1 MKERKL
7 EILGILSIAISFLV
21 VVSMLGYN
29 SFEDPGI
36 SPNVLVENPMGIL
49 GVFIAYFFIKFSF
62 GYSSFFLPI
71 LGMIW
76 GWWFFSNKD
85 RSSLKRISAYLLC
98 AMILISISLGLL
110 EINTFSNSEID
121 FNYSGLIG
129 GNIANLLASFFGIIG
144 TIVIL
149 LTSWLILIRGYFS
162 WSFYVPFESVINLIK
177 KKSEDRKITSIEKK
191 TEKEKRLHTKDL
203 IKKIE
208 EKQKEENYHSVSNNK
223 HEGKNTDDEKIDDL
237 KNENRSNDENKVV
250 EDVDGGTVE
259 DVDGGT
265 VVEDVDGGTVV
276 EDVDGG
282 TVVEDVDGGT
292 VVEDV
297 DNSLSENASN
307 QKLESEFDKIEEQG
321 QTSEISSDKNIEV
334 GEVVKEEEVNIDEL
348 QERKAPK
355 RKYQLPSSD
364 LLEMPIKIQEGMSKD
379 ELVDRANFL
388 TQSLETFG
396 VVGKVVN
403 VSPGPVIT
411 LFEVE
416 PAEGVRVNKFV
427 QLSDDLARVMEASR
441 VRVIAPIPG
450 KSSVGIEIPNKDPDT
465 VFFRSIINS
474 EKFAESDAELT
485 LAIGKTTSGEISTLN
500 LAKMPHLLIAGTT
513 GSGKSVC
520 LNTIIC
526 SLLYNSTPEELKF
539 VIVDPKK
546 VEMTLYKSLKG
557 YHLLGM
563 EDFEESIVTKPDN
576 ATLALRAVEK
586 EMSRRY
592 DTLADAVVRNIQEY
606 NAKKV
611 ASSEEIMPYIVVVVD
626 ELADLM
632 MLNAKEVEQ
641 PIARLAQLARA
652 VGIHLVIATQ
662 RPSVDVITGLIKAN
676 FPSRIAFQVA
686 SKIDSRTIL
695 DMPGAE
701 KLIGRGDMLY
711 LGSGSSEPV
720 RLHNAF
726 LSINEVEAIMDH
738 ILSQPKSEELVL
750 ESVREQ
756 TTIDADSGDNAEGD
770 DELLNEAIKLV
781 IIHQQG
787 SISLIQRRMK
797 VGYSRAARLID
808 RMEQLGVVGSFTG
821 SKAREV
827 MVDETYLE
835 MINDD

>member
-1 MKERKL
+1 MKERRL
-7 EILGILSIAISFLV
+7 EILGILCMATSFLALI
-21 VVSMLGYN
+21 SMVGYN
-29 SFEDPGI
+29 PYEDPGI
-36 SPNVLVENPMGIL
+36 SPNVMVENPMGIL

-62 GYSSFFLPI
+62 GYSSFLLPV
-71 LGMIW
+71 LGSVW
-76 GWWFFSNKD
+76 GWWFFSK
-85 RSSLKRISAYLLC
+85 REASILSRISGYLLG
-98 AMILISISLGLL
+98 AILLISVTLGLF
-110 EINTFSNSEID
+110 EIGMYSSSGIE

-129 GNIANLLASFFGIIG
+129 GNLANFLVSFFGMIGSSII
-144 TIVIL
+144 V
-149 LTSWLILIRGYFS
+149 LTSWLLLIRGYFS
-162 WSFYVPFESVINLIK
+162 WSFYGPFDSLTNFIK
-177 KKSEDRKITSIEKK
+177 KKQEDRKLVSVEQES
-191 TEKEKRLHTKDL
+191 EKEKRRHTKDL
-203 IKKIE
+203 IRKIE
-208 EKQKEENYHSVSNNK
+208 EKQKEEQVIPERYKEVAV
-223 HEGKNTDDEKIDDL
+223 DDNSEI
-237 KNENRSNDENKVV
+237 
-250 EDVDGGTVE
+250 EDVDIDSKPTQDSVEEVINDPTVPLE
-259 DVDGGT
+259 T
-265 VVEDVDGGTVV
+265 FSAPTP
-276 EDVDGG
+276 
-282 TVVEDVDGGT
+282 
-292 VVEDV
+292 
-297 DNSLSENASN
+297 ENDQFLQEGYSDETP
-307 QKLESEFDKIEEQG
+307 ESYVIEEVQQG
-321 QTSEISSDKNIEV
+321 EQDTESLEPIDEDIEV
-334 GEVVKEEEVNIDEL
+334 GEIVTEEEVNIDEL
-348 QERKAPK
+348 EARKAPK

-364 LLEMPIKIQEGMSKD
+364 LLEIPVKVLDGMSKD

-388 TQSLETFG
+388 TLSLETFG

-450 KSSVGIEIPNKDPDT
+450 KSSVGIEIPNRNPDT

-474 EKFAESDAELT
+474 EKFAESDTELT

-526 SLLYNSTPEELKF
+526 SLLYRANPDELKF
-539 VIVDPKK
+539 VIIDPKK
-546 VEMTLYKSLKG
+546 VEMTLYNGLKG
-557 YHLLGM
+557 YHLLSM
-563 EDFEESIVTKPDN
+563 EDFDESIVTKPEN

-586 EMSRRY
+586 EMGRRY
-592 DTLADAVVRNIQEY
+592 DILADAVVRNIQEY
-606 NAKKV
+606 NSKMEA
-611 ASSEEIMPYIVVVVD
+611 EGEPIMPYIVVVVD

-686 SKIDSRTIL
+686 SRIDSRVII
-695 DMPGAE
+695 DMSGAE

-726 LSINEVEAIMDH
+726 LSIGEIEAIMGH
-738 ILSQPKSEELVL
+738 IKSQPQTDELVL

-756 TTIDADSGDNAEGD
+756 TTLDVDSGETGEGE

-781 IIHQQG
+781 VIHQQG

-808 RMEQLGVVGSFTG
+808 RMEQLGIVGPFTG

-827 MVDETYLE
+827 MVDETYMQ
-835 MINDD
+835 MIDD

>member
-1 MKERKL
+1 MKERRL
-7 EILGILSIAISFLV
+7 EILGILCMATSFLALI
-21 VVSMLGYN
+21 SMVGYN
-29 SFEDPGI
+29 PYEDPGI
-36 SPNVLVENPMGIL
+36 SPNVMVENPMGIL
-49 GVFIAYFFIKFSF
+49 GVFIAYFFIKFTF
-62 GYSSFFLPI
+62 GYSSFLLPV
-71 LGMIW
+71 LGSVW
-76 GWWFFSNKD
+76 GWWFFSK
-85 RSSLKRISAYLLC
+85 REASILSRISGYLLG
-98 AMILISISLGLL
+98 AMLLISVTLGLF
-110 EINTFSNSEID
+110 EIGMYSSSGIE

-129 GNIANLLASFFGIIG
+129 GNLANFLVSFFGMIGSSII
-144 TIVIL
+144 V
-149 LTSWLILIRGYFS
+149 LTSWLLLIRGYFS
-162 WSFYVPFESVINLIK
+162 WSFYGPFDSLTNFIK
-177 KKSEDRKITSIEKK
+177 KKQEDRKLVSVEQES
-191 TEKEKRLHTKDL
+191 EKEKRRHTKDL
-203 IKKIE
+203 IRKIE
-208 EKQKEENYHSVSNNK
+208 EKQKDEQVILERYKEVAV
-223 HEGKNTDDEKIDDL
+223 DDNSEI
-237 KNENRSNDENKVV
+237 
-250 EDVDGGTVE
+250 EDVDIDSKPTQDSVEEVINDPTVPLE
-259 DVDGGT
+259 T
-265 VVEDVDGGTVV
+265 FSAPTP
-276 EDVDGG
+276 
-282 TVVEDVDGGT
+282 
-292 VVEDV
+292 
-297 DNSLSENASN
+297 ENDQVLQEGYSDETP
-307 QKLESEFDKIEEQG
+307 ESYGIEEVQ
-321 QTSEISSDKNIEV
+321 QDKQATEFLEPIDEDIEV
-334 GEVVKEEEVNIDEL
+334 GEIVMEEEVNIDEL
-348 QERKAPK
+348 EARKAPK

-364 LLEMPIKIQEGMSKD
+364 LLEMPVKVLDGMSKD

-388 TQSLETFG
+388 TLSLETFG

-450 KSSVGIEIPNKDPDT
+450 KSSVGIEIPNRNPDT

-474 EKFAESDAELT
+474 EKFAESDTELT

-526 SLLYNSTPEELKF
+526 SLLYRANPDELKF
-539 VIVDPKK
+539 VIIDPKK
-546 VEMTLYKSLKG
+546 VEMTLYNGLKG
-557 YHLLGM
+557 YHLLSM
-563 EDFEESIVTKPDN
+563 EDFDESIVTKPEN

-586 EMSRRY
+586 EMGRRY
-592 DTLADAVVRNIQEY
+592 DILADAVVRNIQEY
-606 NAKKV
+606 NSKMEA
-611 ASSEEIMPYIVVVVD
+611 EGEPIMPYIVVVVD

-686 SKIDSRTIL
+686 SKIDSRVII
-695 DMPGAE
+695 DMSGAE

-726 LSINEVEAIMDH
+726 LSIGEIEAIMGH
-738 ILSQPKSEELVL
+738 IKSQPQTDELVL

-756 TTIDADSGDNAEGD
+756 TTLDVDSGETGEGE

-781 IIHQQG
+781 VIHQQG

-808 RMEQLGVVGSFTG
+808 RMEQLGIVGPFTG

-827 MVDETYLE
+827 MVDETYMQ
-835 MINDD
+835 MIDD

>member
-21 VVSMLGYN
+21 IVSMLGYN

-36 SPNVLVENPMGIL
+36 SPNVQVENPMGIL

-71 LGMIW
+71 LGIIW

-85 RSSLKRISAYLLC
+85 RSSLRRISVYLLC

-110 EINTFSNSEID
+110 EINAFANSEID

-129 GNIANLLASFFGIIG
+129 GNLANFLASFFGFIG
-144 TIVIL
+144 SVVIL
-149 LTSWLILIRGYFS
+149 LTSWLVLIRGYFS
-162 WSFYVPFESVINLIK
+162 WSFYGPFESLTNLIK
-177 KKSEDRKITSIEKK
+177 KKNEDRKLISIEIK

-208 EKQKEENYHSVSNNK
+208 EKQKEENYHSVSKNK
-223 HEGKNTDDEKIDDL
+223 DEDNKTNDEKVEEVDEGESVEEVDDEL
-237 KNENRSNDENKVV
+237 SSNVP
-250 EDVDGGTVE
+250 
-259 DVDGGT
+259 
-265 VVEDVDGGTVV
+265 
-276 EDVDGG
+276 
-282 TVVEDVDGGT
+282 
-292 VVEDV
+292 
-297 DNSLSENASN
+297 N
-307 QKLESEFDKIEEQG
+307 QQLESEFDKPVGLEQE
-321 QTSEISSDKNIEV
+321 SEASTDEKIEV

-450 KSSVGIEIPNKDPDT
+450 KSSVGIEIPNRDPDT

-474 EKFAESDAELT
+474 EKFAESEAELT

-592 DTLADAVVRNIQEY
+592 DILADAVVRNIQEY

-611 ASSEEIMPYIVVVVD
+611 TSNEEIMPYIVVVVD

-695 DMPGAE
+695 DTAGAE

-738 ILSQPKSEELVL
+738 ILTQPKSDELVL

-756 TTIDADSGDNAEGD
+756 TTIDADSGDNADAD

-781 IIHQQG
+781 VIHQQG

-827 MVDETYLE
+827 MVDESYLE
-835 MINDD
+835 MIDDD

>member
-1 MKERKL
+1 MKERRL
-7 EILGILSIAISFLV
+7 EILGILCMATSFLALI
-21 VVSMLGYN
+21 SMVGYN
-29 SFEDPGI
+29 PYEDPGI
-36 SPNVLVENPMGIL
+36 SPNVKVENPMGIL
-49 GVFIAYFFIKFSF
+49 GVFIAYFFIKFTF
-62 GYSSFFLPI
+62 GYSSFLLPV
-71 LGMIW
+71 LGSVW
-76 GWWFFSNKD
+76 GWWFFSK
-85 RSSLKRISAYLLC
+85 REASILSRISGYLLG
-98 AMILISISLGLL
+98 AMLLISVTLGLF
-110 EINTFSNSEID
+110 EIGMYSSSGIE

-129 GNIANLLASFFGIIG
+129 GNLANFLVSFFGMIGSSII
-144 TIVIL
+144 V
-149 LTSWLILIRGYFS
+149 LTSWLLLIRGYFS
-162 WSFYVPFESVINLIK
+162 WSFYGPFDSLTNFIK
-177 KKSEDRKITSIEKK
+177 KKQEDRKLVSVDHES
-191 TEKEKRLHTKDL
+191 EKEKRRHTKDL
-203 IKKIE
+203 IRKIE
-208 EKQKEENYHSVSNNK
+208 EKQKEEQVIPERYKEVAV
-223 HEGKNTDDEKIDDL
+223 DDNSEI
-237 KNENRSNDENKVV
+237 
-250 EDVDGGTVE
+250 EDVDIDSKPTQDSVEEVINDPTVPLE
-259 DVDGGT
+259 T
-265 VVEDVDGGTVV
+265 FSAPTP
-276 EDVDGG
+276 
-282 TVVEDVDGGT
+282 
-292 VVEDV
+292 
-297 DNSLSENASN
+297 ENDQFLQEGYSDETP
-307 QKLESEFDKIEEQG
+307 ESYVIEEVQQG
-321 QTSEISSDKNIEV
+321 EQDTESLEPIDADIEV
-334 GEVVKEEEVNIDEL
+334 GEIVTEEEVNIDEL
-348 QERKAPK
+348 EARKAPK

-364 LLEMPIKIQEGMSKD
+364 LLEIPVKVLDGMSKD

-388 TQSLETFG
+388 TLSLETFG

-450 KSSVGIEIPNKDPDT
+450 KSSVGIEIPNRNPDT

-474 EKFAESDAELT
+474 EKFAESDTELT

-526 SLLYNSTPEELKF
+526 SLLYHANPDELKF
-539 VIVDPKK
+539 VIIDPKK
-546 VEMTLYKSLKG
+546 VEMTLYNGLKG
-557 YHLLGM
+557 YHLLSM
-563 EDFEESIVTKPDN
+563 EDFDESIVTKPEN

-586 EMSRRY
+586 EMGRRY
-592 DTLADAVVRNIQEY
+592 DILADAVVRNIQEY
-606 NAKKV
+606 NSKMEA
-611 ASSEEIMPYIVVVVD
+611 EGEPIMPYIVVVVD

-686 SKIDSRTIL
+686 SKIDSRVII
-695 DMPGAE
+695 DMSGAE

-726 LSINEVEAIMDH
+726 LSIGEIEAIMGH
-738 ILSQPKSEELVL
+738 IKSQPQSDELVL

-756 TTIDADSGDNAEGD
+756 TTLDVDSGETGEGE

-781 IIHQQG
+781 VIHQQG

-808 RMEQLGVVGSFTG
+808 RMEQLGIVGPFTG

-827 MVDETYLE
+827 MVDETYMQ
-835 MINDD
+835 MIDD

>member
-21 VVSMLGYN
+21 IVSMLGYN

-36 SPNVLVENPMGIL
+36 SPNVQVENPMGIL
-49 GVFIAYFFIKFSF
+49 GVYIAYFFIKFSF

-71 LGMIW
+71 LGMVW

-85 RSSLKRISAYLLC
+85 RSALRKISAYLFYV
-98 AMILISISLGLL
+98 MILISISLGLL
-110 EINTFSNSEID
+110 EINTFANSEID
-121 FNYSGLIG
+121 YNYSGLIG
-129 GNIANLLASFFGIIG
+129 GNLANLLASFFGVIG
-144 TIVIL
+144 AVVIL
-149 LTSWLILIRGYFS
+149 LTSWLVLIRGYFS
-162 WSFYVPFESVINLIK
+162 WSFYVPFESLSNLIK
-177 KKSEDRKITSIEKK
+177 KKNEDRKLISIEKK
-191 TEKEKRLHTKDL
+191 TENEKRLHTKDL
-203 IKKIE
+203 IRKIE
-208 EKQKEENYHSVSNNK
+208 EKQKEENYDSMLNNK
-223 HEGKNTDDEKIDDL
+223 DADNNNDEIVDES
-237 KNENRSNDENKVV
+237 KNENRFNK
-250 EDVDGGTVE
+250 ESADVDKHE
-259 DVDGGT
+259 DEEKVD
-265 VVEDVDGGTVV
+265 D
-276 EDVDGG
+276 
-282 TVVEDVDGGT
+282 
-292 VVEDV
+292 
-297 DNSLSENASN
+297 SLSNN
-307 QKLESEFDKIEEQG
+307 LPDQQLEPELDMPVLLEQESG
-321 QTSEISSDKNIEV
+321 DSLDEKIEV

-485 LAIGKTTSGEISTLN
+485 LAMGKTTSGEISTLN

-611 ASSEEIMPYIVVVVD
+611 ASNEAIMPYIVVVID

-726 LSINEVEAIMDH
+726 LSIDEVEAIMDH
-738 ILSQPKSEELVL
+738 IVTQPKSEELVL

-756 TTIDADSGDNAEGD
+756 TTIDADSGDNADGD

-781 IIHQQG
+781 VIHQQG

-835 MINDD
+835 MIDDD

>member
-1 MKERKL
+1 MKERKF
-7 EILGILSIAISFLV
+7 EILGVLCIAISSLV
-21 VVSMLGYN
+21 IISMMGYS

-36 SPNVLVENPMGIL
+36 SPNVKVDNPMGIL

-62 GYSSFFLPI
+62 GYSSYILPFLGI
-71 LGMIW
+71 VW

-85 RSSLKRISAYLLC
+85 RSSLSRVSAYLLYG
-98 AMILISISLGLL
+98 MVLISISLGIL
-110 EINTFSNSEID
+110 EISISNEGQID
-121 FNYSGLIG
+121 FSYSGLIG
-129 GNIANLLASFFGIIG
+129 GNLANFLSSFFGIIG
-144 TIVIL
+144 SIIIVI
-149 LTSWLILIRGYFS
+149 TSWLIIIRGYFS
-162 WSFYVPFESVINLIK
+162 WSLYSPFNFLINLIK
-177 KKSEDRKITSIEKK
+177 KKNEDRKIISTEKK

-208 EKQKEENYHSVSNNK
+208 EKQKEEQYHESSQVIQD
-223 HEGKNTDDEKIDDL
+223 GTDDEI
-237 KNENRSNDENKVV
+237 E
-250 EDVDGGTVE
+250 
-259 DVDGGT
+259 
-265 VVEDVDGGTVV
+265 
-276 EDVDGG
+276 
-282 TVVEDVDGGT
+282 
-292 VVEDV
+292 V
-297 DNSLSENASN
+297 DNE
-307 QKLESEFDKIEEQG
+307 
-321 QTSEISSDKNIEV
+321 EISSEENKSVENVDREDTYKEEDIENINEGLNDVIDPQQASESNNELETQENIEQSFDENEQKDIEV
-334 GEVVKEEEVNIDEL
+334 GEVVKEQEVNIDEL
-348 QERKAPK
+348 EERKAPK

-450 KSSVGIEIPNKDPDT
+450 KSSVGIEIPNMNPDT

-474 EKFAESDAELT
+474 EKFAESDGELT

-526 SLLYNSTPEELKF
+526 SLLYNSTPDELKF
-539 VIVDPKK
+539 VIIDPKK

-592 DTLADAVVRNIQEY
+592 DILADAVVRNIQEF

-611 ASSEEIMPYIVVVVD
+611 ASNEEIMPYIVVVVD

-686 SKIDSRTIL
+686 SKIDSRTII

-738 ILSQPKSEELVL
+738 IQTQPKSEELIL

-756 TTIDADSGDNAEGD
+756 STIDADSGDSTDVD

-781 IIHQQG
+781 VIHQQG

-808 RMEQLGVVGSFTG
+808 RMEQLGIVGPFTG

-835 MINDD
+835 MIDD

>member
-1 MKERKL
+1 MKEQKL

-21 VVSMLGYN
+21 IVSMLGYN

-36 SPNVLVENPMGIL
+36 SPNVQLENPMGIL

-62 GYSSFFLPI
+62 GYSSYVLPV
-71 LGMIW
+71 LGMVW
-76 GWWFFSNKD
+76 GWWIFSNKD
-85 RSSLKRISAYLLC
+85 RSSLRRISAYLLC

-110 EINTFSNSEID
+110 EISVFTNSKID
-121 FNYSGLIG
+121 FKYSGLIG
-129 GNIANLLASFFGIIG
+129 GNLANFLASFFGIIG
-144 TIVIL
+144 AVVIIF
-149 LTSWLILIRGYFS
+149 TSWLVLIRGYFS
-162 WSFYVPFESVINLIK
+162 WSFYGPFESLTNLIK
-177 KKSEDRKITSIEKK
+177 KKNEDRKLISIEKK

-208 EKQKEENYHSVSNNK
+208 EKQKEEQYHTVSNN
-223 HEGKNTDDEKIDDL
+223 EDGDIRTNDEDIGNAEFENERNKDKEENVD
-237 KNENRSNDENKVV
+237 KNENKEDIDNTELESKVNNENTEDIDKDKNTENVVDE
-250 EDVDGGTVE
+250 
-259 DVDGGT
+259 
-265 VVEDVDGGTVV
+265 
-276 EDVDGG
+276 
-282 TVVEDVDGGT
+282 
-292 VVEDV
+292 
-297 DNSLSENASN
+297 SLNN
-307 QKLESEFDKIEEQG
+307 VHHQQLESELSKAVDDEVEG
-321 QTSEISSDKNIEV
+321 QVPSDENIEV

-355 RKYQLPSSD
+355 RKYQLPGSD

-379 ELVDRANFL
+379 ELVNRANFL

-450 KSSVGIEIPNKDPDT
+450 KSSVGIEIPNMDPDT

-474 EKFAESDAELT
+474 EKFAESDGELT

-526 SLLYNSTPEELKF
+526 SLLYNSTPEELKL
-539 VIVDPKK
+539 VIIDPKK
-546 VEMTLYKSLKG
+546 VEMTLYKSLKS

-563 EDFEESIVTKPDN
+563 EDFDESIVTKPDN

-586 EMSRRY
+586 EMSKRY
-592 DTLADAVVRNIQEY
+592 DILADAVVRNIQEY

-611 ASSEEIMPYIVVVVD
+611 ASNEEIMPYIVVVID

-686 SKIDSRTIL
+686 SKIDSRTII
-695 DMPGAE
+695 DMSGAE

-738 ILSQPKSEELVL
+738 IQSQPKSEELVL
-750 ESVREQ
+750 ESVREK
-756 TTIDADSGDNAEGD
+756 TILDADSRDGADGD

-781 IIHQQG
+781 VIHQQG

-808 RMEQLGVVGSFTG
+808 RMEQLGVVGPFTG

-827 MVDETYLE
+827 MVDEAYLE
-835 MINDD
+835 MIDDD

>member
-1 MKERKL
+1 MKERRL
-7 EILGILSIAISFLV
+7 EILGILCMATSFLALI
-21 VVSMLGYN
+21 SMVGYN
-29 SFEDPGI
+29 PYEDPGI
-36 SPNVLVENPMGIL
+36 SPNVMVENPMGIL
-49 GVFIAYFFIKFSF
+49 GVFIAYFFIKFTF
-62 GYSSFFLPI
+62 GYSSFLLPV
-71 LGMIW
+71 LGSVW
-76 GWWFFSNKD
+76 GWWFFSK
-85 RSSLKRISAYLLC
+85 REASILSRISGYLLG
-98 AMILISISLGLL
+98 AMLLISVTLGLF
-110 EINTFSNSEID
+110 EIGMYSSSGIE

-129 GNIANLLASFFGIIG
+129 GNLANFLVSFFGMIGSSII
-144 TIVIL
+144 V
-149 LTSWLILIRGYFS
+149 LTSWLLLIRGYFS
-162 WSFYVPFESVINLIK
+162 WSFYGPFDSLTNFIK
-177 KKSEDRKITSIEKK
+177 KKQEDRKLVSVEQES
-191 TEKEKRLHTKDL
+191 EKEKRRHTKDL
-203 IKKIE
+203 IRKIE
-208 EKQKEENYHSVSNNK
+208 EKQKEEQVIPERYKEVAV
-223 HEGKNTDDEKIDDL
+223 DDNSEI
-237 KNENRSNDENKVV
+237 
-250 EDVDGGTVE
+250 EDVDIDSKPTQDSVEEVINDPTVPLE
-259 DVDGGT
+259 T
-265 VVEDVDGGTVV
+265 FSAPTP
-276 EDVDGG
+276 
-282 TVVEDVDGGT
+282 
-292 VVEDV
+292 
-297 DNSLSENASN
+297 ENDQFLQEGYSDETP
-307 QKLESEFDKIEEQG
+307 ESYVIEEVQQG
-321 QTSEISSDKNIEV
+321 EQDTESLEPIDEDIEV
-334 GEVVKEEEVNIDEL
+334 GEIVTEEEVNIDEL
-348 QERKAPK
+348 EARKAPK

-364 LLEMPIKIQEGMSKD
+364 LLEMPVKVLDGMSKD

-388 TQSLETFG
+388 TLSLETFG

-450 KSSVGIEIPNKDPDT
+450 KSSVGIEIPNRNPDT

-474 EKFAESDAELT
+474 EKFAESDTELT

-526 SLLYNSTPEELKF
+526 SLLYRANPDELKF
-539 VIVDPKK
+539 VIIDPKK
-546 VEMTLYKSLKG
+546 VEMTLYNGLKG
-557 YHLLGM
+557 YHLLSM
-563 EDFEESIVTKPDN
+563 EDFDESIVTKPEN

-586 EMSRRY
+586 EMGRRY
-592 DTLADAVVRNIQEY
+592 DILADAVVRNIQEY
-606 NAKKV
+606 NSKMEA
-611 ASSEEIMPYIVVVVD
+611 EGEPIMPYIVVVVD

-686 SKIDSRTIL
+686 SRIDSRVII
-695 DMPGAE
+695 DMSGAE

-726 LSINEVEAIMDH
+726 LSIGEIEAIMGH
-738 ILSQPKSEELVL
+738 IKSQPQTDELVL

-756 TTIDADSGDNAEGD
+756 TTLDVDSGETGEGE

-781 IIHQQG
+781 VIHQQG

-808 RMEQLGVVGSFTG
+808 RMEQLGIVGPFTG

-827 MVDETYLE
+827 MVDETYMQ
-835 MINDD
+835 MIDD

>member
-1 MKERKL
+1 MKERRL
-7 EILGILSIAISFLV
+7 EILGILCMATSFLALI
-21 VVSMLGYN
+21 SMVGYN
-29 SFEDPGI
+29 PYEDPGI
-36 SPNVLVENPMGIL
+36 SPNVKVENPMGIL

-62 GYSSFFLPI
+62 GYSSFLLPV
-71 LGMIW
+71 LGSVW
-76 GWWFFSNKD
+76 GWWFFSK
-85 RSSLKRISAYLLC
+85 REASILSRISGYLLGV
-98 AMILISISLGLL
+98 MLLISVTLGLF
-110 EINTFSNSEID
+110 EIGMYSSSGIE

-129 GNIANLLASFFGIIG
+129 GNLANFLVSFFGMIG
-144 TIVIL
+144 SSIIL
-149 LTSWLILIRGYFS
+149 LTSWLVLIRGYFS
-162 WSFYVPFESVINLIK
+162 WSFYGPFDSLTNFIK
-177 KKSEDRKITSIEKK
+177 KRQEDRKLVSVEQAS
-191 TEKEKRLHTKDL
+191 EKEKRRHTLDLMQKIDEKQEQDMIVQENDIETTEDDL
-203 IKKIE
+203 IGSGEIDATPEPLEKPSE
-208 EKQKEENYHSVSNNK
+208 EIFNATGSTSGFSSAPVPEDSFYDETKNIDDIKDMSVEEENHQVL
-223 HEGKNTDDEKIDDL
+223 ET
-237 KNENRSNDENKVV
+237 NEPSEPNDE
-250 EDVDGGTVE
+250 
-259 DVDGGT
+259 
-265 VVEDVDGGTVV
+265 
-276 EDVDGG
+276 
-282 TVVEDVDGGT
+282 
-292 VVEDV
+292 
-297 DNSLSENASN
+297 
-307 QKLESEFDKIEEQG
+307 
-321 QTSEISSDKNIEV
+321 NIEV
-334 GEVVKEEEVNIDEL
+334 GEVVTEEEVNIDEL
-348 QERKAPK
+348 EARKAPK

-364 LLEMPIKIQEGMSKD
+364 LLEIPVKVQDGISKD
-379 ELVDRANFL
+379 ALVERANFL

-450 KSSVGIEIPNKDPDT
+450 KSSVGIEIPNRNPDT

-474 EKFAESDAELT
+474 EKFAESDSELS
-485 LAIGKTTSGEISTLN
+485 LAIGKTTSGEISTLD
-500 LAKMPHLLIAGTT
+500 LVKMPHLLIAGTT

-526 SLLYNSTPEELKF
+526 SLLYRANPDELKF
-539 VIVDPKK
+539 VIIDPKK
-546 VEMTLYKSLKG
+546 VEMTLYKGLKG

-563 EDFEESIVTKPDN
+563 EDFDESIVTKPEN

-586 EMSRRY
+586 EMGRRY
-592 DTLADAVVRNIQEY
+592 DTLAEAVVRNIQEY
-606 NAKKV
+606 NSKMEA
-611 ASSEEIMPYIVVVVD
+611 EGEPIMPYIVVVVD

-686 SKIDSRTIL
+686 TKIDSRTII
-695 DMPGAE
+695 DTSGAE

-711 LGSGSSEPV
+711 LGSGSSELV

-726 LSINEVEAIMDH
+726 LSIGEIEAIMDH
-738 ILSQPKSEELVL
+738 IKSQPQTDELVL

-756 TTIDADSGDNAEGD
+756 TTLDDDSGEIGEDD
-770 DELLNEAIKLV
+770 DELLNEAINLV
-781 IIHQQG
+781 VIHQQG

-808 RMEQLGVVGSFTG
+808 RMEQLGIVGPFTG

-827 MVDETYLE
+827 MVDETYLQ
-835 MINDD
+835 MIDD